1 VKLRGLGTQ
10 GASEY
15 MDVAELQVFA
25 ERPAPGVV
33 PPPPPPPPPAPARL
47 KILTKRAKLGR
58 HRAFAIRISGPK
70 GARARAAVSVRIR
83 RGSASRRMSLA
94 SRSFRLSSRS
104 GTARLV
110 VRISRKALRRI
121 HARRLKVSVTVR
133 AAGQRRTGTVTLVRP
148 RPRARHR

>member
-1 VKLRGLGTQ
+1 
-10 GASEY
+10 
-15 MDVAELQVFA
+15 
-25 ERPAPGVV
+25 
-33 PPPPPPPPPAPARL
+33 
-47 KILTKRAKLGR
+47 
-58 HRAFAIRISGPK
+58 
-70 GARARAAVSVRIR
+70 
-83 RGSASRRMSLA
+83 MSLA